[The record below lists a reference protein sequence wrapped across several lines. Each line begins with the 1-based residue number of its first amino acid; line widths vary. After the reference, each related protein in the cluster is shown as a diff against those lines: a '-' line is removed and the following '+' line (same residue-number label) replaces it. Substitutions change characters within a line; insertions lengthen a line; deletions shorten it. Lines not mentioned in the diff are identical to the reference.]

1 MNYRKKHKHNTI
13 TFLKKK
19 KTNENIFMIL
29 IQKAWLT
36 KGKIDKWDL
45 LTLKN
50 FCAIQKTTKGNL

>member
-1 MNYRKKHKHNTI
+1 
-13 TFLKKK
+13 
-19 KTNENIFMIL
+19 MIL

-50 FCAIQKTTKGNL
+50 FCAIQKTTKGNFPNISPGIKDRWG